1 MEKFGQFICK
11 HKVAILIISLLLLIP
26 SIIGYKATRVN
37 YDILVYLPDNIET
50 IKGENILADDFD
62 MGAFSVVILENM
74 QSKDI
79 IELEKQFREVGNVE
93 KVVGLTDIIG
103 TDVPLEMLPDEVK
116 DKLYKDNTTP
126 VLVTFK
132 DGIFTLSL
140 GRSGYG
146 RDYRRVEI
154 KAISN
159 VRIYS
164 DNSILEIYLNEGAEV
179 FTSRIYNKKL
189 DETLT
194 LSGTGDVT
202 LTKWSL

>member
-79 IELEKQFREVGNVE
+79 IELEIAK
-93 KVVGLTDIIG
+93 
-103 TDVPLEMLPDEVK
+103 LERMNSTKFNHTHHCMNDNNIVIDEHNIN
-116 DKLYKDNTTP
+116 YK
-126 VLVTFK
+126 
-132 DGIFTLSL
+132 
-140 GRSGYG
+140 
-146 RDYRRVEI
+146 
-154 KAISN
+154 
-159 VRIYS
+159 
-164 DNSILEIYLNEGAEV
+164 NSIKSDDDNCNHQTRPSISYDDIYDL
-179 FTSRIYNKKL
+179 L
-189 DETLT
+189 WL
-194 LSGTGDVT
+194 
-202 LTKWSL
+202 